1 MVETSP
7 DGICLVN
14 GPTLS
19 TNLFTIL
26 TLAKVPLAITRSFP
40 LLAPYEL
47 KSFCSTPLSTNH
59 FAAAEVLAIFP
70 AGEI

>member
-7 DGICLVN
+7 VGICLVN

-26 TLAKVPLAITRSFP
+26 TFAKVPLAITRSLP

-47 KSFCSTPLSTNH
+47 NCFCSTPLEINH
-59 FAAAEVLAIFP
+59 LAADEVFAIFP
-70 AGEI
+70 AGEM